1 MKRCVPI
8 VGVLLFLCATIA
20 PAYAEEGAAVKELCD
35 PKKLEQCKYKIDEL
49 LKSVEAL
56 RAKLLAAQAD
66 LQKGTKLTDEE
77 ANLLLQRTE
86 EIRKSI
92 PETKG
97 RLWDN

>member
-1 MKRCVPI
+1 MKKRVSVMCL
-8 VGVLLFLCATIA
+8 LLFLWAMLV
-20 PAYAEEGAAVKELCD
+20 PVYAEESAVKELCD

-66 LQKGTKLTDEE
+66 LQKGTKLTEQE
-77 ANLLLQRTE
+77 ANLLLQRAE
-86 EIRKSI
+86 AIKKSI
-92 PETKG
+92 PEIKD